1 MIALD
6 AVVEQLVQKLNVLFE
21 ADALS
26 YFVQM
31 CSANSCAEFRIVQ
44 QQVS

>member
-6 AVVEQLVQKLNVLFE
+6 TLVEQLVQKLNVLFE
-21 ADALS
+21 VDALP

-31 CSANSCAEFRIVQ
+31 FSANSGAEFRIVQ
-44 QQVS
+44 Q